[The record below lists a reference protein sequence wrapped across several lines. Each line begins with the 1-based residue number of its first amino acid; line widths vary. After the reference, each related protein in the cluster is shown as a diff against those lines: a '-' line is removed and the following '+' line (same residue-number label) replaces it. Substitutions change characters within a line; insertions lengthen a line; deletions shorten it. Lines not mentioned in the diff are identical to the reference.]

1 MPLLKHA
8 KKKLRQDKVRTIR
21 NKKLKDSFKKL
32 VKSARTEKTAEALS
46 KAFSS
51 VDKAVKHKIM
61 HKNKAARMKAAL
73 TKVIEGKSTTQ
84 DVVKKKVAK
93 KGATKKAT
101 AKKKSTSKKK

>member
-32 VKSARTEKTAEALS
+32 VKEARVEKSAESVS

-51 VDKAVKHKIM
+51 VDKAVKHHLM
-61 HKNKAARMKAAL
+61 HKNKAARMKAAI
-73 TKVIEGKSTTQ
+73 TKIAEGKSVEQ
-84 DVVKKKVAK
+84 KVVKKKVAK
-93 KGATKKAT
+93 KGTTKKAT
-101 AKKKSTSKKK
+101 AKKKK

>member
-32 VKSARTEKTAEALS
+32 VKVAHADKSTESVS

-51 VDKAVKHKIM
+51 VDKAVKNHIL
-61 HKNKAARMKAAL
+61 HKNKAARMKAAIA
-73 TKVIEGKSTTQ
+73 KVVDGKAVAPT
-84 DVVKKKVAK
+84 VAKKKVTK

-101 AKKKSTSKKK
+101 AKKSTTKKKK